1 MIVELS
7 KNEDPCVAK
16 GHDKNVATIGGPQ
29 QPPNISHKNQECFA
43 EHVSSIPHWV
53 GRGDIGNWSWVNF
66 FVKVSEIKLVSLLSP
81 HAVVVSL
88 C

>member
-29 QPPNISHKNQECFA
+29 QPPNISHKNQEWFA
-43 EHVSSIPHWV
+43 EHVSSIYL
-53 GRGDIGNWSWVNF
+53 IGWDGETL
-66 FVKVSEIKLVSLLSP
+66 EIGP
-81 HAVVVSL
+81 G
-88 C
+88 